1 MTPNYTYPNPYLARP
16 QMYPINEGILWVQ
29 GIEGAKAYQMSPN
42 QILQLMDSENDG
54 IFYIKTTDNIGMAN
68 LRVFRYTEITANEM
82 KPQVAGVD
90 LSQYVRRDELSDLI
104 KGMLTEVKD
113 EPVVQ
118 SITPSKPAKSKGLI
132 AD

>member
-1 MTPNYTYPNPYLARP
+1 MTPNYNYPNPYLTRP
-16 QMYPINEGILWVQ
+16 QMYPTEGILWVQ

-68 LRVFRYTEITANEM
+68 LRVFKYTEITANEM

-90 LSQYVRRDELSDLI
+90 LSQYVKRDELSELI
-104 KGMLTEVKD
+104 KGILTEVKD
-113 EPVVQ
+113 EPTVQ
-118 SITPSKPAKSKGLI
+118 PVTPSKPTKSKGLI
-132 AD
+132 TD